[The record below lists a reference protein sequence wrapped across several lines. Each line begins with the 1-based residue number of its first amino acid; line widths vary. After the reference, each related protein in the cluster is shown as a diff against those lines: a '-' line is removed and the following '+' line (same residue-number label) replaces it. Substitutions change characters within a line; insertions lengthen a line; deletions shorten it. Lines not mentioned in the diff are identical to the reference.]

1 MNFLSLESLEA
12 ALGDEITTL
21 AYMKAIK
28 NNPQLFNRKIVLH
41 LTTGTNC
48 AYSIFAAQAGAQK
61 VYCVINGHGDTDQKN
76 IYMSNPSNCLN
87 HLPSHPL
94 HLITLTVM

>member
-76 IYMSNPSNCLN
+76 I
-87 HLPSHPL
+87 
-94 HLITLTVM
+94 